1 MDCYYWITNTAKVWQ
16 KFVQSRVKKI
26 RENLPTAKWSH
37 CGGKENPTDIPT
49 RGFDLGKADL
59 KKKWLFGPD
68 FLSRSQDSWPKA
80 TLDTTMKDLDDSDD
94 AAQSKE
100 HNLLAS
106 VTESGLKNI
115 INIEKYSSTYKLFRV
130 TGYHPAI
137 YYEFKS
143 WSSKVNRRSRNR
155 VNVKRV
161 TKCKRFVGL
170 LTLCV
175 RGLAIDG
182 MTRSKIPQPL

>member
-130 TGYHPAI
+130 TGYLQRFITNSKAGLQ
-137 YYEFKS
+137 KS
-143 WSSKVNRRSRNR
+143 IV
-155 VNVKRV
+155 VPEIE
-161 TKCKRFVGL
+161 
-170 LTLCV
+170 LTLKELQNA
-175 RGLAIDG
+175 RDLWI
-182 MTRSKIPQPL
+182 INPLRAGTGYRRDD